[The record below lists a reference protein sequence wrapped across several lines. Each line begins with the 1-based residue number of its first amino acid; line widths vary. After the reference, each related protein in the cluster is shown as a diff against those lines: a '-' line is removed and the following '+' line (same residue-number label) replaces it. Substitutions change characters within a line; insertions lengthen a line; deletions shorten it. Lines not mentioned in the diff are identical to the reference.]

1 MSAVAADFKLWD
13 IIVSGNSFAIRSKTD
28 IKLFELGTVAILQLE
43 TKGSETGGGGR
54 VLLPMRCGWLFVY
67 AAVLFAL
74 IGSLNFFTPDDR
86 QYSGLAES
94 FLAGKLYLLS
104 IPPAGADTAPFE
116 GHYYSALGPFPALV
130 ITPLVRAEIYH
141 QALLSFAAS
150 LAVFYLCFRLAR
162 KFEYS
167 LGEACLFALAFCFGT
182 SFVGVSALAG
192 SNFLAHVLC
201 VALLFLAIS
210 EYQGQSRWWL
220 IGLLIGFA
228 MATRA
233 PAGLN
238 ILFFVLVVLLSDN
251 SVRSRAGTLL
261 KLLLPFAVVV
271 TLLALYNFA
280 RFGNP
285 FESGYG
291 YQLNGY
297 GAPYALWN
305 VPGNTPGPPLDL
317 RNIPSHLW
325 IFLFGLPSINAI
337 GTSVLL
343 ISPYLVYLCSIR
355 RWDLVNRL
363 IVVDVTAVLCLVLAF
378 RSTGFEQMGY
388 RFSLD
393 FLPFVFWLLMR
404 SRVTLTPGFR
414 SLIFAATVI
423 SVGLTLFYLATG
435 VDRRRNDVVSDILPR
450 EVQLYR
456 RV

>member
-1 MSAVAADFKLWD
+1 
-13 IIVSGNSFAIRSKTD
+13 
-28 IKLFELGTVAILQLE
+28 VAILQPLP
-43 TKGSETGGGGR
+43 KGIETGAAGR
-54 VLLPMRCGWLFVY
+54 APLRVRCGWPFVY

-74 IGSLNFFTPDDR
+74 IGWLNFITPDDR
-86 QYSGLAES
+86 QYSRLAES
-94 FLAGKLYLLS
+94 FLSGKLDLLS

-116 GHYYSALGPFPALV
+116 GRYYSALGPFPALL
-130 ITPLVRAEIYH
+130 IMPLVRAGIYH
-141 QALLSFAAS
+141 QGLLSFAAS

-167 LGEACLFALAFCFGT
+167 PAEAGWFALAFCFGT

-192 SNFLAHVLC
+192 SNFFAHVLC
-201 VALLFLAIS
+201 VALLFFAIN
-210 EYQGQSRWWL
+210 EYQEQSRWWL
-220 IGLLIGFA
+220 IGLLIGFT
-228 MATRA
+228 MAIRA

-238 ILFFVLVVLLSDN
+238 ILFFVLVVLLSDI
-251 SVRSRAGTLL
+251 SVRPKALALL
-261 KLLLPFAVVV
+261 KLLLPFAAVVA
-271 TLLALYNFA
+271 LLALYNFA

-285 FESGYG
+285 FESGYT

-297 GAPYALWN
+297 GTPYALWN

-325 IFLFGLPSINAI
+325 IFLFGLPSINAV

-343 ISPYLVYLCSIR
+343 ISPYLVYLCLVH
-355 RWDLVNRL
+355 RWDLANKL
-363 IVVDVTAVLCLVLAF
+363 IVVDVTAVLLVVLSF

-393 FLPFVFWLLMR
+393 FLPFGFWLLIR

-423 SVGLTLFYLATG
+423 SLGLTLFYLATG
-435 VDRRRNDVVSDILPR
+435 VDRRRNDVAGDILPR
-450 EVQLYR
+450 AAQLYR